1 MTRDTRDALRLAIVV
16 AALFALAIAAMGWAV
31 RP

>member
-1 MTRDTRDALRLAIVV
+1 MTRDTRDALKLAAVV
-16 AALFALAIAAMGWAV
+16 AALIALALAAMGWAV

>member
-1 MTRDTRDALRLAIVV
+1 MTRDNRDALRVAALV
-16 AALFALAIAAMGWAV
+16 AALFALAIVAMGWAV